1 MKYCIY
7 KDRPL
12 PIMASG
18 EQNFFGC
25 EIFGVHHAC
34 EGCPNLVEMGE
45 TNYSF
50 SNEQNSPT
58 A

>member
-1 MKYCIY
+1 MKYCIL

-12 PIMASG
+12 AGLTISDQCLP
-18 EQNFFGC
+18 GC